1 MIISC
6 YLDGTW
12 RSPSMENINE
22 NKKKPVKLYL
32 VTCALLKL
40 EVEDVCTFK
49 CQWFYNQLNEWLKD
63 KNEWLKEMGPQAAA
77 LFGDYNQL
85 RVKCRT
91 LRWVFNFTFFRYSVG
106 VCSLVCLP
114 GCKCWPEN
122 TGGYGGLCS
131 QLSNAAFAQT
141 SVCRFCAHHRL
152 KAERLLAV

>member
-1 MIISC
+1 MVHDDPQAWKIKMKI
-6 YLDGTW
+6 
-12 RSPSMENINE
+12 
-22 NKKKPVKLYL
+22 KKPVKLYL
-32 VTCALLKL
+32 VTCAPLKL
-40 EVEDVCTFK
+40 EVEDICTFK
-49 CQWFYNQLNEWLKD
+49 CQLFYNKLASKMLM

-91 LRWVFNFTFFRYSVG
+91 CWWVLKFFFNRYSVG

-131 QLSNAAFAQT
+131 QLSNAAFALKW
-141 SVCRFCAHHRL
+141 VCLFCAHHRL
-152 KAERLLAV
+152 MAECLLAV